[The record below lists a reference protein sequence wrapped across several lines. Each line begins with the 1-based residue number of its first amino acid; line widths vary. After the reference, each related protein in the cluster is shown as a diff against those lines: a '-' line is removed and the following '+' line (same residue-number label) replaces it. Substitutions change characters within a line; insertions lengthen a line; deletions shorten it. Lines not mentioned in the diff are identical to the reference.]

1 MLITKFGKVVGLGYL
16 FLLILLLY
24 IEYRYQVK
32 NPNWQGRQFYTE
44 QARAMVN
51 FSLNVK
57 PESLPNECWI
67 YKEKC
72 FGYFGIFP
80 SLIRIPFL
88 ILPWM
93 VSSPVLFLAIAIG
106 IGILYTIKVADLI
119 LDSRSKSN
127 ANEHTSI
134 DSRVLFGIL
143 IAIGPGTLFL
153 QLLQPRVFWETIA
166 WSSALTISGM
176 YYFAK
181 WFLGGVKAH
190 KFIAVLLFVFA
201 SNTRPTGGVIAFCI
215 GAILLLY
222 EILSREG
229 RVVTAL
235 RNFVL
240 LSLPLISSV
249 IVFYVKFRQFV
260 PDMRLQEIIPENNY
274 WRVILENNGN
284 STTGLKFVLSN
295 LVGYLGLMAYKIQPE
310 FPFLTFRENWDFDYQ
325 FPLRLNPSMHVETHN
340 SLTLISPLGI
350 LGIIMILGRL
360 LPLFNTTKSKLREKD
375 PIFSILGLSALMG
388 VIPTLI
394 LSAISNR
401 YLGDFIPVLAIGIP
415 IFAIWIL
422 SKKNQKGVCTKLP
435 LLFLGL
441 AVIGALANLY
451 TFALILLNPL
461 DVG

>member
-1 MLITKFGKVVGLGYL
+1 VLITKFGKVIGLGYL
-16 FLLILLLY
+16 FLLIALLY

-44 QARAMVN
+44 QARAIVN
-51 FSLNVK
+51 FSLSVK

-67 YKEKC
+67 YNEKC

-106 IGILYTIKVADLI
+106 LGILYTIKVADLI
-119 LDSRSKSN
+119 LDSRLKSK
-127 ANEHTSI
+127 ADEHASI
-134 DSRVLFGIL
+134 DSRILFGIF
-143 IAIGPGTLFL
+143 IAVGPGTLFL

-166 WSSALTISGM
+166 WSSSLTIIGM
-176 YYFAK
+176 YFFAK

-190 KFIAVLLFVFA
+190 KIIAVLMFVFA

-215 GAILLLY
+215 GAVLLLY
-222 EILSREG
+222 EILSRKG

-235 RNFVL
+235 GNFVL

-249 IVFYVKFRQFV
+249 IIFYVKFRQFV
-260 PDMRLQEIIPENNY
+260 PDMRLQEIIPENSY

-284 STTGLKFVLSN
+284 STTGMKFVLSN
-295 LVGYLGLMAYKIQPE
+295 LVGYLGLMAYRIQPD
-310 FPFLTFRENWDFDYQ
+310 FPFLNFRQNWDFDYQ

-340 SLTLISPLGI
+340 SLTLLSPLGV
-350 LGIIMILGRL
+350 LGIIMILSRL
-360 LPLFNTTKSKLREKD
+360 LRLFNSNKSKLREKD
-375 PIFSILGLSALMG
+375 LIFSTLGLSALMG
-388 VIPTLI
+388 LIPTLI

-401 YLGDFIPVLAIGIP
+401 YLGDFIPALAIGIP
-415 IFAIWIL
+415 ILAIWIV
-422 SKKNQKGVCTKLP
+422 SKKDHKGIWTKLP
-435 LLFLGL
+435 LLFFWL

-461 DVG
+461 EVG